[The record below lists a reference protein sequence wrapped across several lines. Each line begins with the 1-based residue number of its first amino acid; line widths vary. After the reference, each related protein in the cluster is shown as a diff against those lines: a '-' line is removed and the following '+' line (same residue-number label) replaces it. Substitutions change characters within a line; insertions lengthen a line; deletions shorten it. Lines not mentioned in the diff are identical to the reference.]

1 LSIEQWI
8 SIVAIPDAGA
18 SCVDKSGHDT
28 LIVDGTGRIHGCT
41 ATMEDLFG
49 TAQGQLVGRPISMF
63 IAGILLEGSSPEDN
77 VRQLTRLCAE
87 SDWRK
92 FEAVDVLRRSFSVEI
107 YVSRTITGG
116 QEVFAL
122 SFR

>member
-1 LSIEQWI
+1 
-8 SIVAIPDAGA
+8 
-18 SCVDKSGHDT
+18 
-28 LIVDGTGRIHGCT
+28 
-41 ATMEDLFG
+41 MEDLFG